1 MPMEYVPIYPTKNQQ
16 AKLPKN
22 GALRGARDVGITRD
36 LSGFMMTSLMMQVE
50 LCVQLVACRVHV

>member
-22 GALRGARDVGITRD
+22 GALRGTRDVGITRD
-36 LSGFMMTSLMMQVE
+36 LSESLGVHDDV
-50 LCVQLVACRVHV
+50 LDDAGRTVCSACCL